1 MTAVTSYGKCSQ
13 CGFEAGVNDLD
24 CCTGE
29 LEFDCRRCGHSE
41 SVAWVTAEDGTR
53 IGWKNEI
60 LDGHGAVWA
69 TRPGVGVSTFYG
81 LRSAREVDEAAR
93 QLQDGI
99 AKGELD
105 GNSSYVTRWNAD
117 AKRVEVVAG
126 KWLPLDDED
135 QQRQDDDLE
144 QKSSSEIDNVCEEG
158 NR

>member
-1 MTAVTSYGKCSQ
+1 MWLRLPKASGQQQASYAILLAGMVYVPQFAYPGGKARLAK

-29 LEFDCRRCGHSE
+29 WEFDCRRCGHSE

-69 TRPGVGVSTFYG
+69 TRPGVGVSTFYS

-99 AKGELD
+99 AKGW
-105 GNSSYVTRWNAD
+105 TAIR
-117 AKRVEVVAG
+117 
-126 KWLPLDDED
+126 PM
-135 QQRQDDDLE
+135 
-144 QKSSSEIDNVCEEG
+144 
-158 NR
+158 

>member
-1 MTAVTSYGKCSQ
+1 MATVLDYAKCKQ
-13 CGFEAGVNDLD
+13 CDYECGDYEINCRTDEWDFN
-24 CCTGE
+24 
-29 LEFDCRRCGHSE
+29 CRRCGYSE
-41 SVAWVTAEDGTR
+41 SREWIATEDGSR
-53 IGWKNEI
+53 IGWRHET
-60 LDGHGAVWA
+60 LDGHGALWA
-69 TRPGVGVSTFYG
+69 TRPGVGVSTFYS

-126 KWLPLDDED
+126 KWLPLADED
-135 QQRQDDDLE
+135 QQRQDDNLK